1 MVKIPNALA
10 YVFVG
15 CNIGVVMGIG
25 ECVGAQEG
33 RGYLIL
39 QYNYQLK
46 IARVFA
52 ILIIPAAI
60 GVGLHTAVRVVH
72 RRVVFWRKPDDT

>member
-39 QYNYQLK
+39 QYNSVLSQ
-46 IARVFA
+46 R
-52 ILIIPAAI
+52 
-60 GVGLHTAVRVVH
+60 
-72 RRVVFWRKPDDT
+72 